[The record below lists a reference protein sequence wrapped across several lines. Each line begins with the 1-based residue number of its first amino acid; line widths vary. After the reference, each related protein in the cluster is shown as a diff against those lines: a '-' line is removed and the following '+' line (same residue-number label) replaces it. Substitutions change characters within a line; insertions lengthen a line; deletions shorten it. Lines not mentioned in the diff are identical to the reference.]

1 MNGLKRI
8 IWFFILNV
16 FLGYGQ
22 VTTKIKEKIK
32 DSQDKEG
39 TIIFKVATSVDLK
52 EQLDKLK
59 KSNDFYDKRKKVYD
73 YVIDSQEFT
82 SFDNFYK
89 KIESPEKRKK
99 IYDLILE
106 KYDIGTFEDFSS
118 DLGYL
123 KNSDISG
130 VSITDLKYHWLNVDR
145 GIEVTEGGYGG
156 SLLHGKL
163 FIYGAK
169 GNLETE
175 EEYFCGIKNGESK
188 KWDNQGNLI
197 EVETYKFGYL
207 TTYKHKMDGKWI
219 ENPLKTGID
228 TGSKRMFLKKNNQKS
243 QENTSHLPYYL
254 LISVGVIALLIYFYS
269 RKKR

>member
-73 YVIDSQEFT
+73 YVIDSQYFT
-82 SFDNFYK
+82 SFDDFYK

-130 VSITDLKYHWLNVDR
+130 VFITDLKYHWLNVDR

-197 EVETYKFGYL
+197 EIAVYRNGYL
-207 TTYKHKMDGKWI
+207 TNRKFKEDEKWV
-219 ENPLKTGID
+219 ESPLSFEID
-228 TGSKRMFLKKNNQKS
+228 KGSKRMFLKKNNQKP
-243 QENTSHLPYYL
+243 QENKSQLPYYL
-254 LISVGVIALLIYFYS
+254 LTFIGAIALATYFYF